1 MILCFHQPL
10 MVRISQMVFKSDNIP
25 LETFHFADSSCEV
38 DESKFQPPQVL
49 GNLTVSQYVLRKDG
63 IDTAQWIV
71 SSEDGKLVLGPFQ
84 SFEEAMEAVAEGR
97 SQESEVRSSEPRT
110 SNSEPVNGERRTAN
124 GEPRTVNPTSSPAQR
139 DS

>member
-1 MILCFHQPL
+1 

-84 SFEEAMEAVAEGR
+84 SFEEAMEAAAEGR
-97 SQESEVRSSEPRT
+97 SQESQVRSSEPRT
-110 SNSEPVNGERRTAN
+110 SNSEPVNGERQTAN
-124 GEPRTVNPTSSPAQR
+124 GEP
-139 DS
+139 

>member
-1 MILCFHQPL
+1 

-84 SFEEAMEAVAEGR
+84 SLALKKPWKPLRKEGVR
-97 SQESEVRSSEPRT
+97 SQKSEVRSSEPRT
-110 SNSEPVNGERRTAN
+110 SNSEPVNGERQTAN
-124 GEPRTVNPTSSPAQR
+124 GEP
-139 DS
+139 